1 MKNFKSKVIWI
12 TGASSG
18 IGREMAMQ
26 CSVLG
31 ALLILSSRREEE
43 LKAVQQE
50 LAHPEN
56 SMVLP
61 LDMERSDEFPAK
73 VQQVL
78 HRYKRVDLLFN
89 NAGLSQRSE
98 LKDTSEKVDRQL
110 MEVNYFGTVALT
122 KALLPQLRRQTESH
136 IAVVSSLAGKF
147 GFYERSSYSASKHA
161 LHGFFEV
168 LRLEE
173 EEHSVQ
179 VTLLCPGG
187 IRTNISLNAVDG
199 KGEAYGKMSALQE
212 SGMPVDRCVSKMITA
227 IQKNKKEAIIGQGLE
242 NISVKVKA
250 IFPALFYRLLKKRK
264 PQ

>member
-1 MKNFKSKVIWI
+1 MKNLKGKIIWI

-18 IGREMAMQ
+18 IGREMARQ
-26 CSVLG
+26 CSASGGLV
-31 ALLILSSRREEE
+31 ILSSRREAE
-43 LKAVQQE
+43 LKTVQRE
-50 LAHPEN
+50 LAFPEN
-56 SMVLP
+56 TMVLP
-61 LDMERSDEFPAK
+61 LDMMHSETFPQK

-78 HRYKRVDLLFN
+78 DRFGRVDLLFN
-89 NAGLSQRSE
+89 NAGLSQRSD
-98 LKDTSEKVDRQL
+98 LKDTTEKVDRQL

-122 KALLPQLRRQTESH
+122 KALLPQLRKQNESH

-173 EEHSVQ
+173 EDHHIQ
-179 VTLLCPGG
+179 VTMLCPGG

-199 KGEAYGKMSALQE
+199 KGEAYGKMSALQQE
-212 SGMPVDRCVSKMITA
+212 GMPVEQCVQQMIRA
-227 IQKNKKEAIIGQGLE
+227 IQKNKKEAIIGRGME
-242 NISVKVKA
+242 KISVQVKA
-250 IFPALFYRLLKKRK
+250 LFPSLFYHLLKNRR